1 MFDQFRNPDG
11 KTYNG
16 VAAMVAVTGIPP
28 DEMAW
33 MAKRIQ
39 ALVKAGTPRGQISRM
54 VKEEAK
60 ARPWEQKP

>member
-1 MFDQFRNPDG
+1 MFEQFKNPDR

-16 VAAMVAVTGIPP
+16 VAAMAAVTGIPP
-28 DEMAW
+28 AEMAW

-39 ALVKAGTPRGQISRM
+39 ALVKAGTPRAQITLM